1 MRVRY
6 WKIGAV
12 AVAALAVAAC
22 GRKKE
27 IFNKEMDMIRA
38 WVESRNNDDEAN
50 YTEVSS
56 GVFRGIFPP
65 EDGSGTVPAERGDS
79 LYLMY
84 ELCRFTSSFTER
96 GKADIV
102 YTNKPDLMPE
112 RVEWNRDTLRMV
124 LGDGKLLKGVEEAL
138 RESAEGDLVVVV
150 MTSGNAFGQHSVQQL
165 PPNTPVA
172 WRIDVEKV
180 IDND

>member
-1 MRVRY
+1 
-6 WKIGAV
+6 
-12 AVAALAVAAC
+12 
-22 GRKKE
+22 
-27 IFNKEMDMIRA
+27 
-38 WVESRNNDDEAN
+38 
-50 YTEVSS
+50 
-56 GVFRGIFPP
+56 
-65 EDGSGTVPAERGDS
+65 
-79 LYLMY
+79 
-84 ELCRFTSSFTER
+84 
-96 GKADIV
+96 
-102 YTNKPDLMPE
+102 MPE